1 MNNLFIFVN
10 SKPEIV
16 KYYSDLFN
24 NFIILNTDKHD
35 FYHYIR
41 DDKLIGLF
49 NIKMPNNHINNFIIN
64 NFILGQLNNSL
75 YNYIIIVYDDIDIK
89 NDILRYTL
97 KYSLKDYVF
106 DEEKFCNEGK
116 TSGFHIITKNDIFV
130 IKNKII

>member
-24 NFIILNTDKHD
+24 NFIILNTDKSD

-64 NFILGQLNNSL
+64 NFILSNNSL
-75 YNYIIIVYDDIDIK
+75 HEYIIIIYDDIDIK
-89 NDILRYTL
+89 KDILRYTL
-97 KYSLKDYVF
+97 KYSLNDYIF
-106 DEEKFCNEGK
+106 DEEKFCNEDK
-116 TSGFHIITKNDIFV
+116 TSSFHILTKNDIFV